1 MLFWKEHSQ
10 FEIILCTALQ
20 EFEHCSESK
29 TMFFIQYPFNSNLCE
44 KAPPMPNAPTRV
56 THFYRREK
64 QNMTA
69 KKINTKTSKRVFFF
83 FAQNLKASSQ
93 TAKPKEHFNDH
104 SGHNRNIHTAH
115 WKSQIQKRLLFVSL
129 FAATHI
135 QVIHNTHTLHPQQQ
149 TKDSMWLLSL
159 YSKSSREPY
168 VTPVGKEKKKKA
180 KTTGNPATRIP
191 SLSREGSCA
200 GRGS

>member
-1 MLFWKEHSQ
+1 MGACPLFHN
-10 FEIILCTALQ
+10 
-20 EFEHCSESK
+20 
-29 TMFFIQYPFNSNLCE
+29 MFSIQYPFNSYLCE
-44 KAPPMPNAPTRV
+44 KAPPMPNAPTRA

-64 QNMTA
+64 ANVNA
-69 KKINTKTSKRVFFF
+69 KKVNTKTSNHVFFFF

-93 TAKPKEHFNDH
+93 TAKPKERVYDH

-115 WKSQIQKRLLFVSL
+115 CKSQIQKRLLFVSL

-159 YSKSSREPY
+159 YSKSSSEPY
-168 VTPVGKEKKKKA
+168 VTPVGKEKKKSK
-180 KTTGNPATRIP
+180 NNR
-191 SLSREGSCA
+191 
-200 GRGS
+200 

>member
-69 KKINTKTSKRVFFF
+69 KKINTKTSKRVLFFLHRTSKQ
-83 FAQNLKASSQ
+83 ALKLQSQ
-93 TAKPKEHFNDH
+93 KNILTIIQATIATSTQHTGRVRYRNGFYSFPCSPQHTYKSYTTLTHSTHSNKLKIVCGYFHFTA
-104 SGHNRNIHTAH
+104 R
-115 WKSQIQKRLLFVSL
+115 
-129 FAATHI
+129 AAES
-135 QVIHNTHTLHPQQQ
+135 P
-149 TKDSMWLLSL
+149 M
-159 YSKSSREPY
+159 
-168 VTPVGKEKKKKA
+168 
-180 KTTGNPATRIP
+180 
-191 SLSREGSCA
+191 
-200 GRGS
+200 